1 MKASWDDIGLT
12 ATNRKEFKS
21 GRNGLSDTL
30 LTGTCASANQWPM
43 TNGKAL
49 LTHWSVHQNL
59 NRV

>member
-30 LTGTCASANQWPM
+30 LTGTCASANQ
-43 TNGKAL
+43 
-49 LTHWSVHQNL
+49 
-59 NRV
+59 